1 MLTQH
6 TQFSIMPLHKFCYVH
21 NRLPG
26 NQYKINDN
34 TNTSR
39 LCTPSCTRSMT
50 VSSVKI
56 QCEQRDGEGWK
67 DGGDAH
73 THTPEEVSLLLSL
86 FLCASQQV
94 KLGPIRRVG
103 KVEPP
108 ASQQL
113 PHVLHQLHSGPD
125 AERGKGCL
133 CDAKHLNIFHLRGG
147 GREGW
152 KGGGRKGER

>member
-1 MLTQH
+1 MEREGRREGG
-6 TQFSIMPLHKFCYVH
+6 K
-21 NRLPG
+21 
-26 NQYKINDN
+26 
-34 TNTSR
+34 
-39 LCTPSCTRSMT
+39 
-50 VSSVKI
+50 
-56 QCEQRDGEGWK
+56 EGWRGRE
-67 DGGDAH
+67 GGRGGGRGCTH

-94 KLGPIRRVG
+94 KLGPVRRVG

-125 AERGKGCL
+125 TERGKGCL

-152 KGGGRKGER
+152 KGGGKEGEEGRGEEGRERGEVLSQMLANM